1 MFHIDKQFL
10 PEIAIYSRYIS
21 VLSYNIQTYIFITIL
36 KYLPFKNKKMLA
48 HMKKLENGSY
58 GRSITGKICD
68 NYKNIY
74 LHFTVRNNLPIV
86 RLINNGSCARVGR
99 RFLCFCAGA

>member
-36 KYLPFKNKKMLA
+36 KYLPFKNKK
-48 HMKKLENGSY
+48 NVSSY
-58 GRSITGKICD
+58 EKVGKWIIWEK
-68 NYKNIY
+68 YY
-74 LHFTVRNNLPIV
+74 WQNL
-86 RLINNGSCARVGR
+86 
-99 RFLCFCAGA
+99 